1 MVKPR
6 SMSSSVVEERHSIQR
21 QEKDWGMPFR
31 YSDSS
36 VAEESYREIP
46 KRERAVYEKVEI
58 VKKMGKS
65 TTIHTEGRV
74 SQTNL

>member
-1 MVKPR
+1 MGKPR

-36 VAEESYREIP
+36 VAEESYKEIP

-58 VKKMGKS
+58 VKKIGKS
-65 TTIHTEGRV
+65 ATIYIGERV